1 MGYPPEAMVKGD
13 QKTFLFKRTSAL
25 LKYFFYSLNL
35 SGVKKKVL
43 SIESKKILSPVPSLK
58 DKYSLSYDIF
68 RTSHSEIVQKCK
80 LKINKSETS
89 LLANF

>member
-1 MGYPPEAMVKGD
+1 MKSKGRPKKNA
-13 QKTFLFKRTSAL
+13 QFFWTL
-25 LKYFFYSLNL
+25 LNYFFYSLNIF
-35 SGVKKKVL
+35 GVKGKVL
-43 SIESKKILSPVPSLK
+43 GIESKKILSPVPSLK